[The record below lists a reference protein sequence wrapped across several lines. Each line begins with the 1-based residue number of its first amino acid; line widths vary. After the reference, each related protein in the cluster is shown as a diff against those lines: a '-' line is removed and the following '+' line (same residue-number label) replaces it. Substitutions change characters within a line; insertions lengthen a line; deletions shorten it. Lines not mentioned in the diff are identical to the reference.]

1 MAAPFGKYEILAP
14 LGAGG
19 MGEVFLARERGPSGF
34 ERVVA
39 LKRLLPHMAKDAE
52 FVRLFTREALVAAQ
66 LAHSHIVPVYE
77 FGEINGYLY
86 LAMEYVHGENLG
98 SLAATARR
106 LGRPL
111 EVALAAHICVQV
123 AAALEYM
130 HQKHDLAGKPL
141 ALVHRD
147 VSPPNVLIS
156 FSGEVKLGDFGVAHV
171 ATSSSLADIRGKV
184 AYMAPEQALGKR
196 VDARTDL
203 YALGA
208 VFFELCCGRTPF
220 VGGSNMEMLELVRQ
234 GGAPRA
240 QSIDP
245 RVPDVVD
252 ELCARALAQDPADR
266 FQDARSMRLAFGDI
280 AEMGGLAAAAPVVLA
295 DRMRELFPSRA
306 LSPTPQVEATLATD
320 PGPRGLSTDEA
331 AETGLAKPTRTQI
344 PMRRPRPAA
353 WAAGAAIVLGALALG
368 GVKWMRGSPAAVEPA
383 AQTHAPAAALV
394 KPETPAAGIEPP
406 NPEAAAVK
414 PEPAAVKPEPE
425 APEPAPVHHGS
436 GRLSVTA
443 STPCDVSVDGK
454 SRGRTPLSDLALPAG
469 RHQVRCDGGGIAL
482 AAERSVKVSPGAR
495 TPLAFEFSR
504 INISD
509 LSPWAQVFVDGKK
522 VDRTPT
528 SVRVPSGT
536 HKVRLV
542 GADGREVTK
551 MIDVAAS
558 RPVFIDRW

>member
-1 MAAPFGKYEILAP
+1 
-14 LGAGG
+14 

-98 SLAATARR
+98 SLAQTARR

-111 EVALAAHICVQV
+111 EVALSAHICVQV

-130 HQKHDLAGKPL
+130 HQKADLAGKPM

-184 AYMAPEQALGKR
+184 AYMAPEQAMGKR

-220 VGGSNMEMLELVRQ
+220 VGGSNMELLEKVRR

-245 RVPDVVD
+245 RVPDMVD
-252 ELCARALAQDPADR
+252 ELCARALADDPADR
-266 FQDARSMRLAFGDI
+266 FQDARSMRLAFADI
-280 AEMGGLAAAAPVVLA
+280 AELGGLAAAAPVVLA

-320 PGPRGLSTDEA
+320 PGRPLRTDEA
-331 AETGLAKPTRTQI
+331 AETGLAKPTRTVARI
-344 PMRRPRPAA
+344 PRSRGA
-353 WAAGAAIVLGALALG
+353 WVLGGALLLAGAAIG
-368 GVKWMRGSPAAVEPA
+368 GVKWMNHASSAETDKQVAAAAPIEMRAPVKVDPAPPTPEPA
-383 AQTHAPAAALV
+383 
-394 KPETPAAGIEPP
+394 KPEGAPP
-406 NPEAAAVK
+406 KPEAATKADA
-414 PEPAAVKPEPE
+414 EPATP
-425 APEPAPVHHGS
+425 HHGGP
-436 GRLSVTA
+436 GRLSVNATV
-443 STPCDVSVDGK
+443 PCDVSVDGK
-454 SRGRTPLSDLALPAG
+454 SRGRTPLAELALPSG
-469 RHQVRCDGGGIAL
+469 KHQVRCDGGGLAL
-482 AAERSVKVSPGAR
+482 PAERTVKVAAGGH
-495 TPLAFEFSR
+495 TPVSFEFSR
-504 INISD
+504 INVSD
-509 LSPWAQVFVDGKK
+509 LSPWAQVFIDGKK
-522 VDRTPT
+522 IDRTPL
-528 SVRVPSGT
+528 SVHVPSGT

-542 GADGREVTK
+542 GPDGREVTK

>member
-86 LAMEYVHGENLG
+86 LAMEYVHGENLNT
-98 SLAATARR
+98 LAGTARR

-130 HQKHDLAGKPL
+130 HQKADLSGNPM

-184 AYMAPEQALGKR
+184 AYMSPEQAMGKR
-196 VDARTDL
+196 VDARSDL

-208 VFFELCCGRTPF
+208 VFFELCCGRAPF
-220 VGGSNMEMLELVRQ
+220 AGGSNMEMLERVRK

-240 QSIDP
+240 KSIDP
-245 RVPDVVD
+245 RVPDMVD
-252 ELCARALAQDPADR
+252 DLCARALADDPGDR
-266 FQDARSMRLAFGDI
+266 FQDARSMRLALADI
-280 AEMGGLAAAAPVVLA
+280 AELGGLAAAAPVVLA

-306 LSPTPQVEATLATD
+306 LSPTPHVDATLAAD
-320 PGPRGLSTDEA
+320 PGTPIEA
-331 AETGLAKPTRTQI
+331 AETGLAKPTRTVI
-344 PMRRPRPAA
+344 SSRRSRRAA
-353 WAAGAAIVLGALALG
+353 IALGAALLVAGAAIG
-368 GVKWMRGSPAAVEPA
+368 GVKWMHSAPPPEPVVER
-383 AQTHAPAAALV
+383 AAAAPTKRSPQSL
-394 KPETPAAGIEPP
+394 PP
-406 NPEAAAVK
+406 NPE
-414 PEPAAVKPEPE
+414 PETKAPPQFEPE
-425 APEPAPVHHGS
+425 VIAPPHRGGGP

-443 STPCDVSVDGK
+443 SVPCDVSVDGK
-454 SRGRTPLSDLALPAG
+454 SRGRTPLADLALPAG
-469 RHQVRCDGGGIAL
+469 RHQVRCEGAGLAL
-482 AAERSVKVSPGAR
+482 PAERSVKIAAGGR

-509 LSPWAQVFVDGKK
+509 LAPWAQVYVDGKK

-542 GADGREVTK
+542 GPDGREVTK
-551 MIDVAAS
+551 MIDVAAN

>member
-1 MAAPFGKYEILAP
+1 MATAFGKYEILAP

-66 LAHSHIVPVYE
+66 LAHSHIVPVHE

-111 EVALAAHICVQV
+111 EVALSAHICVQV

-130 HQKHDLAGKPL
+130 HQKADLAGKPL

-184 AYMAPEQALGKR
+184 AYMSPEQAMGKR

-208 VFFELCCGRTPF
+208 VFFELCCGRAPF
-220 VGGSNMEMLELVRQ
+220 AGGSNMELLERVRQ

-245 RVPDVVD
+245 RLPDVVD
-252 ELCARALAQDPADR
+252 ELCARALAHDPADR
-266 FQDARSMRLAFGDI
+266 FQDARSMRLAFADI

-295 DRMRELFPSRA
+295 DRMRELFPTRA
-306 LSPTPQVEATLATD
+306 LSPTPQVDATLATD
-320 PGPRGLSTDEA
+320 PGRRLNTDEA

-344 PMRRPRPAA
+344 PLRRPRFAA
-353 WAAGAAIVLGALALG
+353 WVAGAAIVLGALALG
-368 GVKWMRGSPAAVEPA
+368 GVKWMRGSPATAEREHQTPVAAMVEPPTQRAPIRIEPPKPDTAAVKAEPA
-383 AQTHAPAAALV
+383 A
-394 KPETPAAGIEPP
+394 
-406 NPEAAAVK
+406 
-414 PEPAAVKPEPE
+414 KPEPE
-425 APEPAPVHHGS
+425 PAPARHAGT

-443 STPCDVSVDGK
+443 SVPCDVTVDGK

-469 RHQVRCDGGGIAL
+469 KHQVRCDGGGIAL
-482 AAERSVKVSPGAR
+482 AAERKVSLAAGGR

-536 HKVRLV
+536 HRVRLV

-551 MIDVAAS
+551 MIDVAAN